1 MNHTVKALFYT
12 GSIVLALEFLHARRI
27 AYLDLKSENCL
38 IDQQGYLKII
48 DFGIARRITN
58 TRYGPLKGTP
68 MFMAPEMI
76 LGKGHTTV
84 ADLWSLGICLYEF
97 VIGNFPFAS
106 NCTNHG
112 QIFHE
117 ILRAELKF
125 PQWFDKQPNA
135 DDIMSQKLRWPNQ
148 ITK

>member
-1 MNHTVKALFYT
+1 M
-12 GSIVLALEFLHARRI
+12 
-27 AYLDLKSENCL
+27 DLKSENCL

-106 NCTNHG
+106 TCTNHG

-125 PQWFDKQPNA
+125 PQWPGAPAELSPFASLCQNRFRTRFDKQPNA
-135 DDIMSQKLRWPNQ
+135 DDIMSEELRPLSTSKLVAEA
-148 ITK
+148 